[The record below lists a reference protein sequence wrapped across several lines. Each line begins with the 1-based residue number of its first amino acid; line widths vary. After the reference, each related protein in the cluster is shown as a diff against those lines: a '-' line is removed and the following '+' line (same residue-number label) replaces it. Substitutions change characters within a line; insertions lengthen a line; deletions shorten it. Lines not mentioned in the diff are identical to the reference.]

1 MGAVLVVSCHYEA
14 GALACFGW
22 NEPSG
27 EESDPLCWVLQCAK
41 NYRVM
46 TKQLVGR
53 VPIDMS
59 HIFFCQSA
67 EREREGEKG
76 EKRGTGRWKERERK

>member
-1 MGAVLVVSCHYEA
+1 MLVDALLVVNCHYA
-14 GALACFGW
+14 AAALARVGW

-53 VPIDMS
+53 VPNDMS
-59 HIFFCQSA
+59 HIFFVSQQ
-67 EREREGEKG
+67 RER
-76 EKRGTGRWKERERK
+76 KRGRERERK